1 MPGTASVPK
10 ARLGVYEMTAANV
23 LDVLQFMALRQATT
37 VDDAC
42 LPSNAHASGR
52 APQHAEPPMAPLGT
66 CGSCPPGPLRGLR
79 HYPPTAGPDQHR
91 SRKERNQP

>member
-23 LDVLQFMALRQATT
+23 LDVQFMALRQATT

-42 LPSNAHASGR
+42 VPSNAHASGR
-52 APQHAEPPMAPLGT
+52 APQHAESPMAAPGT
-66 CGSCPPGPLRGLR
+66 CDPVLPAR
-79 HYPPTAGPDQHR
+79 TA
-91 SRKERNQP
+91 